1 MIFKSRKY
9 WIYVACVWGPWLLL
23 AASFYTLV
31 LTPQTERL
39 KAVHQDLTVSS
50 DRVSVARLASQPD
63 TQQRQ
68 QELLNELQQ
77 RIDDFLVPSGKQ
89 DKVLFE
95 ISRLANTAGLS
106 EYAGKTREDV
116 WAAED
121 SGQTKLKRI
130 WQTITF
136 RGTFQQFAS
145 FVNALERSRP
155 TVFVESASIERSRQQ
170 SKLHSAKLLV
180 SFLIQPDSSAP
191 AAVSSILREEPSL

>member
-9 WIYVACVWGPWLLL
+9 WMYVGGIWGPWLLL
-23 AASFYTLV
+23 SIGFYTMV
-31 LTPQTERL
+31 LSPQAERL
-39 KAVHQDLTVSS
+39 KKVHQELAASN
-50 DRVSVARLASQPD
+50 DRVSIARLASQAD

-68 QELLNELQQ
+68 MNLLAELQQ
-77 RIDDFLVPSGKQ
+77 RIDDFLVPAGKQ

-95 ISRLANTAGLS
+95 ITRLANTLGLS
-106 EYAGKTREDV
+106 EYAGKTREEV
-116 WAAED
+116 WNAENAE
-121 SGQTKLKRI
+121 QAKLKRI

-155 TVFVESASIERSRQQ
+155 AVFVESAAIERSRQD

-180 SFLIQPDSSAP
+180 SFLIQPDGTAP
-191 AAVSSILREEPSL
+191 AAVSSVLREDSSL